1 MKEVVQSRV
10 AQASQLLS
18 HPTKFIPIAML
29 GLAVLM
35 EMSWASNSN
44 SSPTPLGN
52 DDAEFVFA
60 GRCPNGEK
68 YRIFAY
74 TQTFEGQ
81 SASFYD
87 YEGPA
92 GKGTVRSNTTPRT
105 LAVRVCRKLAE
116 IIDDH

>member
-1 MKEVVQSRV
+1 MQEVVQSRV
-10 AQASQLLS
+10 SQATQLMR
-18 HPTKFIPIAML
+18 HPAKLIPIAML
-29 GLAVLM
+29 SLAMLM
-35 EMSWASNSN
+35 AMSWTSNSH
-44 SSPTPLGN
+44 STPTPLGN

-81 SASFYD
+81 PASFYD

>member
-1 MKEVVQSRV
+1 MKEVVPIRV
-10 AQASQLLS
+10 SQATILLS
-18 HPTKFIPIAML
+18 QPAKLIPIAML

-35 EMSWASNSN
+35 AMSWTSNSH

-74 TQTFEGQ
+74 TQIFEGQ
-81 SASFYD
+81 AASFYD

-105 LAVRVCRKLAE
+105 LAARVCRKLAE